1 MKQNQIYKEAGARIE
16 KMRCKCGYTRKQF
29 AGKVNISEKFL
40 YEIENGKKGF
50 SAEIL
55 WNISESL
62 GVSCDYIL
70 TGKRK
75 KGKADLELMALLEQV
90 DEADVKKLIELLK
103 ILDERKN

>member
-40 YEIENGKKGF
+40 YEIENGKKG
-50 SAEIL
+50 
-55 WNISESL
+55 
-62 GVSCDYIL
+62 
-70 TGKRK
+70 
-75 KGKADLELMALLEQV
+75 KADLELMALLEQV